1 MKSSRLFVCTV
12 LLFGTWGQLAHAELG
27 GSPATINTVPGQPNA
42 SRRILTA
49 EKFKVH
55 EYQLAS
61 GTMVREY
68 LSPVGRVFAVAWSG
82 PLMPNLEDLLG
93 IYFGQYTQAVE
104 LERAGPGPVT
114 VQRQGLVVHSAGHMR
129 AFSGKAYLPELLPIN
144 VTAQEIR

>member
-1 MKSSRLFVCTV
+1 MKSRR
-12 LLFGTWGQLAHAELG
+12 LLFCTGLLVGTWGQLAQAELG
-27 GSPATINTVPGQPNA
+27 GRPTTIQSLPGQPNA
-42 SRRILTA
+42 SRRILSA

-61 GTMVREY
+61 GTLVREY
-68 LSPVGRVFAVAWSG
+68 LSPAGSVFAVAWSG

-93 IYFGQYTQAVE
+93 TYFGQYTRAVE

-129 AFSGKAYLPELLPIN
+129 ACSGKAYLPELLPIN